1 MIKLYQIRKIF
12 FAPKTLEFNLEKNLK
27 KKNPQIMK
35 IFPNFITYL
44 FL

>member
-12 FAPKTLEFNLEKNLK
+12 FAPKTLEFNLEKN